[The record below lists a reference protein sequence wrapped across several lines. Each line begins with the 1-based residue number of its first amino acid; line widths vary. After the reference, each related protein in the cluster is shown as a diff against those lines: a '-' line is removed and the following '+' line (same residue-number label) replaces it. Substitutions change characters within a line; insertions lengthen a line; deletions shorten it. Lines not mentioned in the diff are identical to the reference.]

1 MFENNFFKKIVKNT
15 EEKTRGNESILSKVR
30 KMKSRNLILTMA
42 FVSGLNQA
50 VQAKELGKTTEVK
63 NFKSEVI
70 NSNDKVEFQ
79 AVNYFASD
87 SDFISKEAEEKISSD
102 FKELLDQVNEENYKQ
117 IIEDGIYIYS
127 SADPEKTNN
136 FKNNE
141 ELARARANS
150 LIKLLEKYL
159 ASAEVSHL
167 SKEESKEFKDD
178 IKFFVEVPT
187 SSVVSD
193 PQIGVTYPE
202 DLGYSKESLAHMS
215 ASELDEIYARCRK
228 VVVSLGVYKNDT
240 YYTQAED
247 FIAPISPRNLPETK
261 KGNIEGAIKW
271 NADNIV
277 ILVDNSPSVG
287 QNSYK
292 EILSKIMNDND
303 LAGKEIQ
310 FSFFSNELGQ
320 TTICENVDDV
330 INIINKEKFEGNR
343 TEQALS
349 SALIKL
355 KSIEVSD
362 KNKESTIMKTFTD
375 ENLQNVSLDM
385 VNSFEEEALGK
396 NTKADFYYV
405 DKENGLMQ
413 ISQKELKEAIEKR
426 FLEDIQATL
435 KNNINNKKKGII
447 YYSDKNKMNTIKKQ
461 LEDLSKAYDTG
472 DINGVLNSPIL
483 NEVYNYRDAKTTLMK
498 KNIPTVSLKNLGHRA
513 STSDGNLVYNQN
525 L

>member
-228 VVVSLGVYKNDT
+228 VVVSLGVYKKDT

-287 QNSYK
+287 ENSYK
-292 EILSKIMNDND
+292 EVLGKIMNDPD
-303 LAGKEIQ
+303 LIGKKIQ
-310 FSFFSNELGQ
+310 FSFFSKSLGETILCESVNEV
-320 TTICENVDDV
+320 IDV
-330 INIINKEKFEGNR
+330 INKEKFAGDK

-349 SALIKL
+349 SSL
-355 KSIEVSD
+355 D
-362 KNKESTIMKTFTD
+362 KIRYIQIDKDKKESTVMKTFTD
-375 ENLQNVSLDM
+375 ENLQNISLQM
-385 VNSFEEEALGK
+385 INSFKEETTDK
-396 NTKADFYYV
+396 NIDAKFYFV
-405 DKENGLMQ
+405 DKSNGLMQ
-413 ISQKELKEAIEKR
+413 INVNELKEAIEKQ
-426 FLEDIQATL
+426 FLEDMKGVIRNYISN
-435 KNNINNKKKGII
+435 KSREIRNINNNQKGII
-447 YYSDKNKMNTIKKQ
+447 QKQ
-461 LEDLSKAYDTG
+461 LNDLSLAYEKG
-472 DINGVLNSPIL
+472 DLDGVLDNPLL
-483 NEVYNYRDAKTTLMK
+483 NEVYGYRNAKNVLIK
-498 KNIPTVSLKNLGHRA
+498 KNIPVVSLKNLGHRA